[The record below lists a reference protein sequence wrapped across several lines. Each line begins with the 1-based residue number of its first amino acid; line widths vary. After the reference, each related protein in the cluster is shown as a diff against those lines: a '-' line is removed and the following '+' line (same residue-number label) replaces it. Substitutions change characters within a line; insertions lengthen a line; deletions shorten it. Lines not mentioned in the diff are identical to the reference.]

1 MTIDIIVRVEG
12 QRYALPLS
20 KVNRVVRAVEV
31 TPVPTAPDIFMGVID
46 VGGDVM
52 PVVDLR
58 LRLRLERR
66 PVDVGDCMVVA
77 RQASDRRLVLPVD
90 AVLGIAN
97 DLAAPVD
104 AGGTPLH
111 PDCIDRL
118 LCDADGLILELDLD
132 ALITADQYAAL
143 SALPA
148 DHAAT

>member
-1 MTIDIIVRVEG
+1 VTIDIIVRVEG

-46 VGGDVM
+46 VGGDVI

-58 LRLRLERR
+58 LRLHLERR
-66 PVDVGDCMVVA
+66 PLDVGDCMMVA
-77 RQASDRRLVLPVD
+77 QQASDRKLVLPVD

-104 AGGTPLH
+104 AGSTPLH
-111 PDCIDRL
+111 PDCIDRV
-118 LCDADGLILELDLD
+118 LCDADGLVLELDLD
-132 ALITADQYAAL
+132 ALITADQCAAL
-143 SALPA
+143 SELPA
-148 DHAAT
+148 GRAAT